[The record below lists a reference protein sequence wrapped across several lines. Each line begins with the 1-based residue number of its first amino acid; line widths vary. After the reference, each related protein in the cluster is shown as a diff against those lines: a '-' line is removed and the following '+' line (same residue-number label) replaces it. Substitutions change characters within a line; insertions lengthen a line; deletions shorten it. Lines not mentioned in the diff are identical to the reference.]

1 MMSISLGLISL
12 LVTFGLTIMSA
23 QAEEQLPFQATF
35 GGTIVKTPFDTDGD
49 GALANLNILEGN
61 SNLGQFSL
69 QVLDESVVSEPTTC
83 PNGHAGFSVILVS
96 GSSVFRFR
104 DTGDLLF
111 VRPTSQ
117 MTCADPSTGVS
128 FFQAALGEIMGGTGR
143 FANATGTLEGEGMAR
158 VLLTD
163 PMGNFFAEQHG
174 TITGTI
180 ILP

>member
-1 MMSISLGLISL
+1 MSISLFMISL
-12 LVTFGLTIMSA
+12 LVTFGLTTMST
-23 QAEEQLPFQATF
+23 QAEESLPFRATF
-35 GGTIVKTPFDTDGD
+35 GGTIVKTQFDTDGD
-49 GALANLNILEGN
+49 GAPANLNILEGN

-69 QVLDESVVSEPTTC
+69 QVLDESVRSDPVTC
-83 PNGHAGFSVILVS
+83 PNGRAGFSVLLVA

-104 DTGDLLF
+104 RTGDLLF

-117 MTCADPSTGVS
+117 TTCFDPSTGVS

-143 FANATGTLEGEGMAR
+143 FAHATGTLEGEGMAR

-163 PMGNFFAEQHG
+163 PAGNFFAEQHG
-174 TITGTI
+174 TIKGTI